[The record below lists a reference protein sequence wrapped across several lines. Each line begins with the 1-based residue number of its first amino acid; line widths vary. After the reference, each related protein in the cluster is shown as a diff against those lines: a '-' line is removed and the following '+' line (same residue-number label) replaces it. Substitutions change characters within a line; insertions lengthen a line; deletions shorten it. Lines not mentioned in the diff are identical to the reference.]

1 MGYMPPSKLPPGRL
15 DVSEIMSQPSTPLTD
30 KILQLKGPIFVFG
43 ASGFIGANLFEQLF
57 RVRKDCYALT
67 HDATKAWRLKLL
79 DVPSENVVH
88 CDIVSGNSVREV
100 FERYKPGTI
109 FNLAAYGAYSKQ
121 KNVNL
126 IYDTNVTGTVN
137 ILEHCSPETA
147 YIHAGSS
154 SEYGFNCTAPKE
166 TDRVEPNS
174 HYAVSKVSAAYMLE
188 YYARVHGLRTLNLRL
203 YSIYGGWE
211 EPDRLIP
218 RLVEEARKGSL
229 PPLVSPD
236 ISRDF
241 VYIDDCVDA
250 FVQAALRVDKTIS
263 GRSYNIATGRKTTMR
278 ELVDVSI
285 QEFGI
290 PKTPVWGS
298 MGNRQWDLSDWYG
311 DPAAAREDLGW
322 EAHTPLAEGLR
333 RTADWQ
339 DGHDYTGRIIP
350 AFQNP
355 TLNPV
360 ITAIIACYKDA
371 QAIPYMYDRLVKTF
385 NEMKVRYEIIFV
397 NDNSPDN
404 TEEVLQPICDKDP
417 NVIAITHSR
426 NFGSQSAFLSGMEI
440 STGDA
445 VVLMDGDLQDPPEI
459 IPQFFEK
466 WQQGFDVVYG
476 VRVQREMPPHVHF
489 FYRTFYR
496 IFRKTSYINIPVDA
510 GDFSMIDRKVV
521 RELVSLPETEQF
533 LRGLRAWVGFK
544 QTGVN
549 YVRPERMFGVS
560 TNNWT
565 KNIWWAKKAIFSFSF
580 APLELMSYAGF
591 ILTGLS
597 VLGILYQIIAR
608 LFNFDPNTPYGISTV
623 IVLIMFF
630 GGINLLGVSFLGE
643 YVAKIFEET
652 KKRPKFI
659 RTKVRK
665 GPRTYKTSSEIR
677 AFAEART
684 TK

>member
-1 MGYMPPSKLPPGRL
+1 
-15 DVSEIMSQPSTPLTD
+15 MSPTNTLLTD

-43 ASGFIGANLFEQLF
+43 ASGFIGANLFDQIF
-57 RVRKDCYALT
+57 RLRKDCYALT

-79 DVPSENVVH
+79 DVPAENIVH
-88 CDIVSGNSVREV
+88 CDILSDNSVREII
-100 FERYKPGTI
+100 ERYKPRTI

-126 IYDTNVTGTVN
+126 TYETNVNGTVN
-137 ILEHCSPETA
+137 ILENCTPEMV

-154 SEYGFNCTAPKE
+154 SEYGFNCSAPKE

-188 YYARVHGLRTLNLRL
+188 FYGRVHGLKTLNLRL

-218 RLVEEARKGSL
+218 RLVEEARNGKL

-241 VYIDDCVDA
+241 VYIDDCVEA
-250 FVQAALRVDKTIS
+250 FVQAALRVDKDIT

-278 ELVDVSI
+278 ELVDQTI
-285 QEFGI
+285 GEFGI
-290 PKTPVWGS
+290 RETPVWGS

-311 DPAAAREDLGW
+311 DPTAAQADLGW
-322 EAHTPLAEGLR
+322 QATTPLNEGLR
-333 RTADWQ
+333 KTADWQ
-339 DGHDYTGRIIP
+339 LANRYEEKVIP
-350 AFQNP
+350 AFKNP

-371 QAIPYMYDRLVKTF
+371 QAIPYMYDRLVTTF

-404 TEEVLQPICDKDP
+404 TEEVLQPICDRDP

-459 IPQFFEK
+459 IPQFYEK
-466 WQQGFDVVYG
+466 WRQGYDVTYG
-476 VRVQREMPPHVHF
+476 VRVKREMPAHVHF

-496 IFRKTSYINIPVDA
+496 LFKRMSYINIPVDA
-510 GDFSMIDRKVV
+510 GDFSMMDRKVV
-521 RELVSLPETEQF
+521 RELVALPETEQF

-544 QTGVN
+544 QTGVD

-597 VLGILYQIIAR
+597 VLGIIWQIVAR
-608 LFNFDPNTPYGISTV
+608 LLNFDPNTPYGISTV

-665 GPRTYKTSSEIR
+665 GDRTYKTSSEISTLVEQR
-677 AFAEART
+677 
-684 TK
+684 KSK